1 MARIKWIKN
10 DVSLERGNYLAVV
23 VKFDNSKVWLRP
35 AAMMTARNVKFW
47 AESLAKEHNSSTV
60 ELKYFKDCTDEKII
74 TYYLYY
80 DETEGELVE
89 GYRTEIE
96 VEDGEEYILDEVKLT
111 GGVVEEVRI
120 VPVGN
125 KFTLEGD

>member
-1 MARIKWIKN
+1 M
-10 DVSLERGNYLAVV
+10 
-23 VKFDNSKVWLRP
+23 
-35 AAMMTARNVKFW
+35 
-47 AESLAKEHNSSTV
+47 

-96 VEDGEEYILDEVKLT
+96 VEDGEYPEFVEYAETEIWQ
-111 GGVVEEVRI
+111 
-120 VPVGN
+120 
-125 KFTLEGD
+125 

>member
-35 AAMMTARNVKFW
+35 AAAMTARNVKFW
-47 AESLAKEHNSSTV
+47 AESLAKEHNSATV
-60 ELKYFKDCTDEKII
+60 ELKYLKDCTDEKII
-74 TYYLYY
+74 TYYLDY
-80 DETEGELVE
+80 DPTEGELIE

-96 VEDGEEYILDEVKLT
+96 VEDGEYPEFVEYA
-111 GGVVEEVRI
+111 EEEI
-120 VPVGN
+120 WQ
-125 KFTLEGD
+125 

>member
-1 MARIKWIKN
+1 MG
-10 DVSLERGNYLAVV
+10 LERKQLISIERIGVDMKKKKYRVNESEHFNLLY
-23 VKFDNSKVWLRP
+23 
-35 AAMMTARNVKFW
+35 VKFW

-96 VEDGEEYILDEVKLT
+96 VEDGEYPEFVEYAETEIWQ
-111 GGVVEEVRI
+111 
-120 VPVGN
+120 
-125 KFTLEGD
+125 

>member
-60 ELKYFKDCTDEKII
+60 ELKYFKDCTDGKII

-96 VEDGEEYILDEVKLT
+96 VEDGEYPDQLGNEFAQYGT
-111 GGVVEEVRI
+111 GYGRDRSFSSI
-120 VPVGN
+120 IIPMN
-125 KFTLEGD
+125 